1 MAPAV
6 SAVSPVSA
14 VSCSP
19 RQSGPSSPA
28 PCSTPAPA
36 MTEDN
41 STTVEDTGLSGTTSD
56 AAQDDITAR
65 HPVSIFFTEV
75 KKYVSSHKSPPGRCI
90 GKQMYFKVS
99 PFTLTILMGGA
110 LLCILIFFGFCL
122 VAR

>member
-1 MAPAV
+1 MAPAE

-19 RQSGPSSPA
+19 RQSAPSSPA
-28 PCSTPAPA
+28 PCSPPAPA

-41 STTVEDTGLSGTTSD
+41 STTVGDTGLSGTTSD
-56 AAQDDITAR
+56 AAQDDITSR
-65 HPVSIFFTEV
+65 HPVSIFFNEV
-75 KKYVSSHKSPPGRCI
+75 KKYVSSHKSTRGMCN
-90 GKQMYFKVS
+90 QMYFQVS

>member
-1 MAPAV
+1 
-6 SAVSPVSA
+6 
-14 VSCSP
+14 
-19 RQSGPSSPA
+19 
-28 PCSTPAPA
+28 

-75 KKYVSSHKSPPGRCI
+75 KKYVSSHKSPRAVCVCVTKCI
-90 GKQMYFKVS
+90 FHFQVS
-99 PFTLTILMGGA
+99 PFTLTILLGGA

>member
-28 PCSTPAPA
+28 PCSPPAPA

-41 STTVEDTGLSGTTSD
+41 STTVGDTTASD
-56 AAQDDITAR
+56 AAQDDITSR

-75 KKYVSSHKSPPGRCI
+75 KKYVSSHKSTRGMCNQ
-90 GKQMYFKVS
+90 KYFQVS